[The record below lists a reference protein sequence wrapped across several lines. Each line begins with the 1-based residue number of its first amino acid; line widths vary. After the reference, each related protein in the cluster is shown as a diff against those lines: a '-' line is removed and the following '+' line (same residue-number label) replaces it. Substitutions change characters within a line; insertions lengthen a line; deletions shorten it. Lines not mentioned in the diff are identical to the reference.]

1 MTHPSADGVDTH
13 QASRHRLAASGET
26 HRVTPAE
33 LFFDLVFVYA
43 ITQVTALL
51 ADEPTVLG
59 LAQGLVLL
67 YLLWWVWCCFAWLGN
82 VVRADTGVLR
92 LILLAVMALM
102 LVTAVAVPEA
112 YDDLPGGLYGPVVL
126 VTAYTIIR
134 ILHLTIYWLS
144 DPHDRDLHRV
154 LLKTAASLVP
164 SIALL
169 YVGAWLHGAAQVVV
183 WAVALM
189 ADGIGIYLTGAEGWR
204 IASPAHWAER
214 HGLIVI
220 IALGESIVAIG
231 VGVAGRPVST
241 PLLAG
246 IVLGLGVSAALWWL
260 YFDWL
265 QERAEHTL
273 AELQGNARTAL
284 GRDAY
289 TYLHIPLIAGI
300 VVTALGLKKVL
311 EYVSD
316 TSHHELSDALTGVP
330 AWALS
335 GGPGLYLLGTAAFA
349 WRATRDLRI
358 DRVIVGSVL
367 VLAGPVVEQVPALA
381 ALAGV
386 ALLLAALVTWETV
399 TRRRVPAST
408 S

>member
-1 MTHPSADGVDTH
+1 MTPPPERLGTTPHRT
-13 QASRHRLAASGET
+13 RLAAASEA

-82 VVRADTGVLR
+82 VVRADTGALR

-102 LVTAVAVPEA
+102 LVIAVTVPEA
-112 YDDLPGGLYGPVVL
+112 YEDLPGGLYGPVVL
-126 VTAYTIIR
+126 ITAYTAIR

-144 DPHDRDLHRV
+144 DPRDRGLHRV
-154 LLKTAASLVP
+154 LLRSFASLLP
-164 SIALL
+164 SLALL
-169 YVGAWLHGAAQVVV
+169 YVGAGLDGAAQVLV
-183 WAVALM
+183 WAVALV
-189 ADGIGIYLTGAEGWR
+189 ADGIGIYLTGPEGWR

-231 VGVAGRPVST
+231 IGVADLPVST
-241 PLLAG
+241 PLIAG
-246 IVLGLGVSAALWWL
+246 IVLGIVVSAALWWL

-265 QERAEHTL
+265 QARAEHRL
-273 AELQGNARTAL
+273 AQLEGNARTAL

-289 TYLHIPLIAGI
+289 TYLHIPLIAG
-300 VVTALGLKKVL
+300 VVVAAFGLKKVL

-316 TSHHELSDALTGVP
+316 TSDHELTDALSGVP
-330 AWALS
+330 AWALG

-349 WRATRDLRI
+349 WRTTSQLPM
-358 DRVIVGSVL
+358 DRVVVGAALL
-367 VLAGPVVEQVPALA
+367 VAGPLIAQTPALA

-386 ALLLAALVTWETV
+386 ALLLAGLVAWEAV
-399 TRRRVPAST
+399 TRRPVPAT
-408 S
+408 TAN